1 MACRSRPST
10 MPRPPGTPT
19 GQPGWSKA
27 SPSAPTPADAP
38 RPPAGGSSGSPTAG
52 WWSAI
57 RWSPPREPS
66 CRCWPASR
74 RTSNARRSPPSA
86 GWPRKGSRNPAP
98 RSPGWRCCARSCA
111 ATAWTRCAPTPRPP
125 SPGWPPG
132 SPWSATAL
140 LLEGVADV
148 LAGEADR
155 ADPVLAQAAEL
166 APHISALPAASA
178 ALAQRA
184 LVAIARQDWIEA
196 ETLADRALEIARDR
210 QLNDYEMSFATT
222 SRQSW
227 ISSASR

>member
-1 MACRSRPST
+1 MLA
-10 MPRPPGTPT
+10 
-19 GQPGWSKA
+19 GQPEDIERWAVAAERGLAAKGFAKS
-27 SPSAPTPADAP
+27 SAT
-38 RPPAGGSSGSPTAG
+38 
-52 WWSAI
+52 
-57 RWSPPREPS
+57 EPWLALLRALL
-66 CRCWPASR
+66 CR
-74 RTSNARRSPPSA
+74 N
-86 GWPRKGSRNPAP
+86 G
-98 RSPGWRCCARSCA
+98 
-111 ATAWTRCAPTPRPP
+111 WTRCAPTPRWPW
-125 SPGWPPG
+125 PGWPRG

-166 APHISALPAASA
+166 APHIGALPAASA

-196 ETLADRALEIARDR
+196 ETLADRALEIARAR
-210 QLNDYEMSFATT
+210 QLNDYEMSSATT

>member
-1 MACRSRPST
+1 MR
-10 MPRPPGTPT
+10 
-19 GQPGWSKA
+19 
-27 SPSAPTPADAP
+27 ADAQVAV
-38 RPPAGGSSGSPTAG
+38 AGLA
-52 WWSAI
+52 
-57 RWSPPREPS
+57 
-66 CRCWPASR
+66 
-74 RTSNARRSPPSA
+74 
-86 GWPRKGSRNPAP
+86 
-98 RSPGWRCCARSCA
+98 
-111 ATAWTRCAPTPRPP
+111 
-125 SPGWPPG
+125 PG

-196 ETLADRALEIARDR
+196 ETLADRALEIARAR

-227 ISSASR
+227 FSSASR